1 MHRFTNSPPASPAR
15 RRTLLLGTVLSA
27 MLLSACSIPSL
38 RFPGVYKVPVQ
49 QGNLITQA
57 MIDQLEPGMTRRQV
71 IFVMGT
77 PIVRDPF
84 HQDRW
89 DYVYN
94 FEPGGGI
101 RGQERITI
109 YFEDDQLSHFT
120 GDFRPSEPVA
130 SAPAANP

>member
-1 MHRFTNSPPASPAR
+1 MPRFTNLRFAPLALKR
-15 RRTLLLGTVLSA
+15 GLLVGTALTA
-27 MLLSACSIPSL
+27 LLLSACSIPSL

-49 QGNLITQA
+49 QGNLITQE
-57 MIDQLEPGMTRRQV
+57 MIDQLQPGMTRRQV

-84 HQDRW
+84 QQDRW

-120 GDFRPSEPVA
+120 GDFRPRE
-130 SAPAANP
+130 SAQTPSS